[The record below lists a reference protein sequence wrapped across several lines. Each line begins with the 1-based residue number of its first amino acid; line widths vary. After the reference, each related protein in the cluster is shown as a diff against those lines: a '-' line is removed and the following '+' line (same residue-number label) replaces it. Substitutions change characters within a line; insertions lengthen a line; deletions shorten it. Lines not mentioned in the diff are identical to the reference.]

1 MSVEQSQSTPASF
14 NDLYREMQ
22 QLSSRDWQL
31 WSICALLVVVI
42 AVGFSAFLIPNIFW
56 TNILSRTDQRFVPQL
71 FYGLISLI
79 VLFNIYILD
88 QKRTLDRTRMHLL
101 REVVESTRAREMALI
116 DPLTGV
122 FNRRYMDEV
131 FPREISKAN
140 RSGTE
145 LSFIMLDIDDF
156 KEINTTFGHFGGDQY
171 LRDVA
176 TLLKKTFRGSDTVLR
191 LGGDEFLI
199 VLPETSNRQALRAA
213 ERLGWETR
221 WWNQAGHARYE
232 ISLSRGVATYRTGM
246 DLKQVLEQADQD
258 MYRTKMERQ
267 LSGSAVIADGLSPE
281 STDPTKKT

>member
-1 MSVEQSQSTPASF
+1 MSVEQPQYEPASF
-14 NDLYREMQ
+14 SDLCREMQ
-22 QLSSRDWQL
+22 ELSSRDWQL
-31 WSICALLVVVI
+31 WSICALMVVVI
-42 AVGFSAFLIPNIFW
+42 AVGFSAFLVPTVFW
-56 TNILSRTDQRFVPQL
+56 TNIMSRTDQRFVPQL
-71 FYGLISLI
+71 FYELISLI

-88 QKRTLDRTRMHLL
+88 QKLTLDRTRMHLL

-156 KEINTTFGHFGGDQY
+156 KEINTKFGPFGGDQY

-191 LGGDEFLI
+191 LGGDEFLV

-221 WWNQAGHARYE
+221 WWNQAGHALYE

-246 DLKQVLEQADQD
+246 DVKQVLEQADQD

-267 LSGSAVIADGLSPE
+267 LAAPAAVPDGLSPANP
-281 STDPTKKT
+281 DPTKKA

>member
-1 MSVEQSQSTPASF
+1 MSVEQPQSESSSC

-22 QLSSRDWQL
+22 ELFSRDWQL
-31 WSICALLVVVI
+31 WSICALMVVVI
-42 AVGFSAFLIPNIFW
+42 ALGFSAFLVPSVFW
-56 TNILSRTDQRFVPQL
+56 TNMLSRTDQRFVPQL

-101 REVVESTRAREMALI
+101 REVVESTKAREMALI

-131 FPREISKAN
+131 FPREISKAH

-156 KEINTTFGHFGGDQY
+156 KEINTEFGHFGGDQY

-191 LGGDEFLI
+191 LGGDEFLV

-246 DLKQVLEQADQD
+246 DLKQVLEHADQD

-267 LSGSAVIADGLSPE
+267 LSATAAASDDLSPL
-281 STDPTKKT
+281 SPDPTKKA